1 MNNKKIQSIH
11 SQLLVFYSLAAV
23 ILLVII
29 ASVFY
34 WEAQDVI
41 RQADY
46 TFVEE
51 EANTIESILSD
62 TVIDHALLKKSV
74 VDHPQRTRNSLYR
87 YYVRVVDASG
97 NVVIETPDMASLIKK
112 PDISDLAHYD
122 QQKFNTHDYDG
133 DSYLTY
139 ITRIRLNGG
148 QSIGYIQIALDISYQ
163 HSFTHD
169 RRFYF
174 VILVIGLLFALFL
187 GKVVTTRG
195 LKRLDILTDTVKTI
209 TTSSLS
215 QRVDPT
221 LLPKELVNLGDA
233 FNQMLDRIETS
244 FTRLHQMSADLS
256 HELRT
261 PINNLINQTEMLLA
275 YSNLDEEHQ
284 NAYGSNL
291 EELQRMASLVENILF
306 LARAESQQPAL
317 DQQQIS
323 VMSEIHKICEYY
335 QAVAD
340 EKNTKFI
347 VNGDAY
353 LSVNTIMFRRMMN
366 NLVSNAIKYSN
377 ESGLIEISVRENESG
392 VTINVVDNGIGIDSK
407 HLPRLFD
414 RFFRVDDS
422 RSKNISGNGLGLAIV
437 KSIVELHHG
446 QIEISSIPGK
456 GTTVVIRFPQS
467 TVFSHSTLDQ
477 SAAKSS
483 SLYPSHPRQ

>member
-1 MNNKKIQSIH
+1 MKNKKIQSIH
-11 SQLLVFYSLAAV
+11 SQLIAFYSLAAV
-23 ILLVII
+23 ILLVMI

-62 TVIDHALLKKSV
+62 TVIDHALLKKAV
-74 VDHPQRTRNSLYR
+74 IDHPQRTRNSLYR
-87 YYVRVVDASG
+87 YYVRVVDANG
-97 NVVIETPDMASLIKK
+97 EVVIETPDMESLIKK
-112 PDISDLAHYD
+112 PVISDLALHD
-122 QQKFNTHDYDG
+122 HQKFDTHDYHG
-133 DSYLTY
+133 ENYLTY
-139 ITRIRLNGG
+139 ITRVRLNGG
-148 QSIGYIQIALDISYQ
+148 ESVGYIQIALDISYQ
-163 HSFTHD
+163 HTFTHD

-215 QRVDPT
+215 QRVDT
-221 LLPKELVNLGDA
+221 ALLPNELVNLADA
-233 FNQMLDRIETS
+233 FNQMLDRIEMS

-261 PINNLINQTEMLLA
+261 PINNLINQTEMLLS
-275 YSNLDEEHQ
+275 YSTLDAEHQ
-284 NAYGSNL
+284 NAHGSNL
-291 EELQRMASLVENILF
+291 EELQRMASLIENILF
-306 LARAESQQPAL
+306 LSRAESHQPAL
-317 DQQQIS
+317 DKQIIS

-340 EKNTKFI
+340 EKNIRFVLT
-347 VNGDAY
+347 GDAS
-353 LSVNTIMFRRMMN
+353 LLVNTVMFRRMMN
-366 NLVSNAIKYSN
+366 NLVSNAIKYTN
-377 ESGLIEISVRENESG
+377 ENGLIQISVNENKDE
-392 VTINVVDNGIGIDSK
+392 VTITVEDNGIGIDSK

-422 RSKNISGNGLGLAIV
+422 RSRNISGNGLGLAIV
-437 KSIVELHHG
+437 KSIVELHQG
-446 QIEISSIPGK
+446 KIEVSSLPGK
-456 GTTVVIRFPQS
+456 GSCVVIRLSKS
-467 TVFSHSTLDQ
+467 TVFSHSVPDQ
-477 SAAKSS
+477 SVAESS
-483 SLYPSHPRQ
+483 SLYPSHPHQ